1 MNRSITAPAVRKL
14 TLAPLLAAVMLLY
27 LYTVQPGIFGS
38 VRVLFQQLLFLSL
51 FPLLGLSGS
60 TVDPGF
66 PR

>member
-38 VRVLFQQLLFLSL
+38 VRAALFVAV
-51 FPLLGLSGS
+51 PIAGLSGS